1 MFYLPSKK
9 IIAMKYKVKL
19 LFRDGVVHY
28 LETSSIREA
37 RTYLEE
43 IHEGFSLNN
52 GRTFKMLNNKGEI
65 IFVCNLNNLIH
76 AMIVEE

>member
-1 MFYLPSKK
+1 MHYK
-9 IIAMKYKVKL
+9 IKMLV
-19 LFRDGVVHY
+19 RDGFVHY
-28 LETSSIREA
+28 LETISIKEA
-37 RTYLEE
+37 RNYLEQ

-52 GRTFKMLNNKGEI
+52 ERTFKMLNNKGEI